1 MRAPSEANLRLIFRL
16 AITPAASLLRALGV
30 DRLGLKRQPGAASY
44 WKPRTGRRARIDMTS
59 KS

>member
-16 AITPAASLLRALGV
+16 AVTPAARLLRALGV
-30 DRLGLKRQPGAASY
+30 DRLGLKRRPTASTY
-44 WKPRTGRRARIDMTS
+44 WKRRTGSAARIDMTS